1 MPGTDVPLNAEEL
14 PGWVSPAGWRGPR
27 LVGVLQYA
35 EELLGR
41 PACLGRSRF
50 FYVSSSSCLL
60 ARRDLLTQNM
70 WTVMGDIQDAE
81 ELL

>member
-1 MPGTDVPLNAEEL
+1 MKSFLGRSVRLDGV
-14 PGWVSPAGWRGPR
+14 VSDCCQ
-27 LVGVLQYA
+27 VGVLQNA

-41 PACLGRSRF
+41 PACLRQQF
-50 FYVSSSSCLL
+50 VVPM

-70 WTVMGDIQDAE
+70 WTVMGDIPDAL

>member
-1 MPGTDVPLNAEEL
+1 MLKSFLGGSVRLDAVVPDLL
-14 PGWVSPAGWRGPR
+14 Q
-27 LVGVLQYA
+27 VGVLQDA
-35 EELLGR
+35 EKLLGR